1 MWYTFLYFVL
11 LAALFLNTDAA
22 AYSGVNMLTTAAFT
36 PLILAMLIRG
46 LRGQPRFTWKRHRI
60 SMAILILTVVIL
72 VVKLLNDEDI
82 LRMLVNFTIIPLVLI
97 PLSFYNVDKWEKRV
111 FRNVLLCFYLVECGL
126 ALVERILS
134 RRFFDT
140 IFTSDRYDYSAFEQY
155 AWQFRS
161 TSLLGHPLENAMAVS
176 VMMAFILLGNM
187 KLQKKIILFALGYIA
202 LYCFNARGAILVSS
216 LTLLPVLFSQI
227 VRRYRR
233 YSILTYIILA
243 NLFLAGGYFLIT
255 SNLSG
260 RLFNAEKLMDESGQE
275 RLNVFSYLDYL
286 PREKLITGD
295 VENYSYL
302 LDKLGLVGIENG
314 IITAVLLYGFVLGI
328 PLLALLFYFSWE
340 KLQQFG
346 KKRRMLILLVFWGIG
361 VMNPNLIDP
370 TQWYI
375 LIFCLIAFKPERF
388 YRLKIQNRKAKIVQ
402 RTKEYS
408 YFSSTLNH
416 NV

>member
-1 MWYTFLYFVL
+1 
-11 LAALFLNTDAA
+11 
-22 AYSGVNMLTTAAFT
+22 
-36 PLILAMLIRG
+36 
-46 LRGQPRFTWKRHRI
+46 
-60 SMAILILTVVIL
+60 
-72 VVKLLNDEDI
+72 
-82 LRMLVNFTIIPLVLI
+82 
-97 PLSFYNVDKWEKRV
+97 
-111 FRNVLLCFYLVECGL
+111 
-126 ALVERILS
+126 
-134 RRFFDT
+134 
-140 IFTSDRYDYSAFEQY
+140 
-155 AWQFRS
+155 
-161 TSLLGHPLENAMAVS
+161 
-176 VMMAFILLGNM
+176 
-187 KLQKKIILFALGYIA
+187 
-202 LYCFNARGAILVSS
+202 
-216 LTLLPVLFSQI
+216 LFSQI

>member
-1 MWYTFLYFVL
+1 MLF
-11 LAALFLNTDAA
+11 AALFLNTDAA
-22 AYSGVNMLTTAAFT
+22 AYSGVNMLTTVAFT
-36 PLILAMLIRG
+36 PLILAVFIRSV
-46 LRGQPRFTWKRHRI
+46 RGQVSFTWRTHRTSI
-60 SMAILILTVVIL
+60 VILMLTVIILT
-72 VVKLLNDEDI
+72 VKLLNGEDV
-82 LRMLVNFTIIPLVLI
+82 LRILVNFTIIPLVLI
-97 PLSFYNVDKWEKRV
+97 PISFYNVDKREKRV

-126 ALVERILS
+126 ALIERILS
-134 RRFFDT
+134 KRFFDT
-140 IFTSDRYDYSAFEQY
+140 IFTADRYDYSAFEQY
-155 AWQFRS
+155 TWQFRS

-176 VMMAFILLGNM
+176 VMMVFILLGNM
-187 KLQKKIILFALGYIA
+187 KLQKKIILFVMGYIA
-202 LYCFNARGAILVSS
+202 LYCFNARGAIVICS
-216 LTLLPVLFSQI
+216 LTLLPVLFNQI
-227 VRRYRR
+227 VKRYRR

-243 NLFLAGGYFLIT
+243 NLFLAGGYLLIT

-286 PREKLITGD
+286 PQEKLITGD
-295 VENYSYL
+295 IENYSYL

-314 IITAVLLYGFVLGI
+314 VITAVLLYGFLFGL
-328 PLLALLFYFSWE
+328 PLLILLFYFLWE

-346 KKRRMLILLVFWGIG
+346 RKKRMLILIVFWSIG

-388 YRLKIQNRKAKIVQ
+388 YRLKAQNRKAKIVQ
-402 RTKEYS
+402 RAKELS
-408 YFSSTLNH
+408 YFSSTLSH